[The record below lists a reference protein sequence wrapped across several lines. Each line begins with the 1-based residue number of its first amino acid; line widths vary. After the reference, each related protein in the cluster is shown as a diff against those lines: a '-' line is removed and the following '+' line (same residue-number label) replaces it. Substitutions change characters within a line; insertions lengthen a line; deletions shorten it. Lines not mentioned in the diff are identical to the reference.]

1 MSNSSLVT
9 YTKLS
14 PNCSTRTAP
23 ISKITIH
30 HMAVVNG
37 TLSGMGDWFSRS
49 STKASS
55 NYGIDSKGNVALY
68 VDESKRSWCSS
79 NTANDNVAV
88 TIEVANSKGDP
99 NWEVSDAAY
108 ARLIDLCVDICQRNG
123 IKELVYTGDKNGNL
137 TRHDMFYAKIC
148 PGPYLGSKFPDIAKQ
163 VNARLKNGDFAP
175 TDIPTA
181 TPNDGSLRVG
191 SAGDDVNKLQRNLN
205 GLNYNCGTVD
215 GSFGEKTEAAV
226 KAFQK
231 AYSLTQDGIA
241 GPVTLK
247 KIDEVVKD
255 VQTKLNAKGFNCG
268 TPDGSY
274 GPKTKEAVTKFQTA
288 NKLYVDGIAG
298 AKTLAAL
305 NKTEEKKEEV
315 KPQGEYKI
323 KVTASVL
330 NIRQGPGTNYAICG
344 QIKDKGV
351 YTIVETKGDWG
362 KLKSGAG
369 WIFMEYTKKI

>member
-1 MSNSSLVT
+1 MSNSKYVT

-37 TLSGMGDWFSRS
+37 TLSGMGDWFSRT
-49 STKASS
+49 STQASS

-79 NTANDNVAV
+79 NSANDNVAV
-88 TIEVANSKGDP
+88 TIEVANSKGSP

-148 PGPYLGSKFPDIAKQ
+148 PGPYLGSKFPAIAAE
-163 VNARLKNGDFAP
+163 VNARLNDEDYVPAP
-175 TDIPTA
+175 APEPVKD
-181 TPNDGSLRVG
+181 DSLRVG
-191 SAGDDVNKLQRNLN
+191 SQGQEVKNLQNNLN
-205 GLNYNCGTVD
+205 GLNYNCGTAD
-215 GSFGEKTEAAV
+215 SDFGSKTKSAV
-226 KAFQK
+226 IAFQK
-231 AYSLTQDGIA
+231 AYNLTQDGVV
-241 GPVTLK
+241 GPITLA
-247 KIDEVVKD
+247 KIDEVVKGL
-255 VQTKLNAKGFNCG
+255 QKKLNELGYNCG
-268 TPDGSY
+268 SVDGIY
-274 GPKTKEAVTKFQTA
+274 GNATKSAVTKFQQA

-298 AKTLAAL
+298 AKTMAAL

-330 NIRQGPGTNYAICG
+330 NIRQGPGTNYPIRDE
-344 QIKDKGV
+344 IKDKGI
-351 YTIVETKGDWG
+351 YTIVETKGSWG

>member
-1 MSNSSLVT
+1 MSNSKYVT

-49 STKASS
+49 STQASS

-79 NTANDNVAV
+79 NSANDNVAV

-148 PGPYLGSKFPDIAKQ
+148 PGPYLGSKFPAIAAE
-163 VNARLKNGDFAP
+163 VNARLNDEDYVP
-175 TDIPTA
+175 TPIPE
-181 TPNDGSLRVG
+181 PVKDDSLRVG
-191 SAGDDVNKLQRNLN
+191 SQGQEVKNLQNNLN
-205 GLNYNCGTVD
+205 GLNYNCGTAD
-215 GSFGEKTEAAV
+215 GSFGSKTEAAV

-231 AYSLTQDGIA
+231 AYKLTQDGIA
-241 GPVTLK
+241 GPITLG
-247 KIDEVVKD
+247 KIEEVVKD
-255 VQTKLNAKGFNCG
+255 IQTKLNAKGYSCG
-268 TPDGSY
+268 SVDGIY
-274 GPKTKEAVTKFQTA
+274 GSQTKSAVTKFQKA
-288 NKLYVDGIAG
+288 NGLYVDGIAG
-298 AKTLAAL
+298 EKTLAVL
-305 NKTEEKKEEV
+305 NKATTNTKS
-315 KPQGEYKI
+315 EYKVR
-323 KVTASVL
+323 VTASVL
-330 NIRQGPGTNYAICG
+330 NIRKGPGTNYATCG

-351 YTIVETKGDWG
+351 YTIVETQNNWG

-369 WIFMEYTKKI
+369 WISLDYTKKV

>member
-1 MSNSSLVT
+1 MSNSKYVT

-14 PNCSTRTAP
+14 PNCSNRTAP

-49 STKASS
+49 STQASS

-79 NTANDNVAV
+79 NSANDNIAV

-148 PGPYLGSKFPDIAKQ
+148 PGPYLGSKFPAIAAE
-163 VNARLKNGDFAP
+163 VNARLNDEDYVP
-175 TDIPTA
+175 TPIPE
-181 TPNDGSLRVG
+181 PVKDDSLRVG
-191 SAGDDVNKLQRNLN
+191 SQGQEVKNLQNNLN

-215 GSFGEKTEAAV
+215 GSFGSKTEAAV

-231 AYSLTQDGIA
+231 AYKLTQDGIA
-241 GPVTLK
+241 GPITLA

-255 VQTKLNAKGFNCG
+255 LQTRLNKLGYSCGTVDGIFGNQTKNAII
-268 TPDGSY
+268 
-274 GPKTKEAVTKFQTA
+274 AFQKKSGITA
-288 NKLYVDGIAG
+288 DGIAG
-298 AKTLAAL
+298 KQTYAAL
-305 NKTEEKKEEV
+305 EKAEKSNASYQV
-315 KPQGEYKI
+315 R
-323 KVTASVL
+323 VTASVL
-330 NIRQGPGTNYAICG
+330 NIRSGPGTSYPVVG

-351 YTIVETKGDWG
+351 YTIIEEKNGWG

-369 WIFMEYTKKI
+369 WISLDYTKKV